1 MTALKDDVLIV
12 DDDEDMA
19 EVVKAVLDSE
29 GYRCRYAANGRQAL
43 DEVAASMPAVILL
56 DMLMPVMSGWDCA
69 RALRARYGPALPII
83 VMTAAEHAEARRNDV
98 GTDGVLSKSFDL
110 HELLRVVAKYYER
123 TNHHPRTRSHAPDAD
138 DA

>member
-1 MTALKDDVLIV
+1 MTAPMDVLIV

-43 DEVAASMPAVILL
+43 EEVASAMPAVILL
-56 DMLMPVMSGWDCA
+56 DMLMPVMNGWECA
-69 RALRARYGPALPII
+69 RALRARYGQALPII
-83 VMTAAEHAEARRNDV
+83 VMTAAEHAEGRRNDA
-98 GTDGVLSKSFDL
+98 GADDVLSKPFDL
-110 HELLRVVAKYYER
+110 HELLRVVGQYI
-123 TNHHPRTRSHAPDAD
+123 NHPPVHHSSPSRAPDAD